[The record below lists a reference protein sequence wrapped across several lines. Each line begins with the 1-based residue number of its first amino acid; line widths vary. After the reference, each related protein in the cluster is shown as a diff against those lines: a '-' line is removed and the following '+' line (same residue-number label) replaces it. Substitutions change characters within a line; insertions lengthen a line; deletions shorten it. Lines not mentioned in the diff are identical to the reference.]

1 MNLGFTLVFGGKPI
15 FKYQLILDIAK
26 KKLKRKEKLPIEAIG
41 KL

>member
-26 KKLKRKEKLPIEAIG
+26 KKIKKKREVAH
-41 KL
+41 